1 MVFNDDFSLE
11 PCKAELQPP
20 GVTAALFYQLVKHR
34 ALGEGR
40 GGDTWEKLRAW
51 ELLLPGEKA
60 LPSLSSKRQG
70 HVGPAHS
77 TLLHRLGVSP

>member
-1 MVFNDDFSLE
+1 MVFNGDFSLE
-11 PCKAELQPP
+11 RCKAELQPP

-40 GGDTWEKLRAW
+40 GGGTWEKLRAW

-60 LPSLSSKRQG
+60 LPNLLSKSQG
-70 HVGPAHS
+70 NIGPAHS